1 MRGAGSTHAVQ
12 VGSGARRH
20 MQHMQH
26 KQHMVLAVFLFKDTV
41 ACSTQ

>member
-1 MRGAGSTHAVQ
+1 MLCRWGLVPG
-12 VGSGARRH
+12 GDARR
-20 MQHMQH
+20 HMQH